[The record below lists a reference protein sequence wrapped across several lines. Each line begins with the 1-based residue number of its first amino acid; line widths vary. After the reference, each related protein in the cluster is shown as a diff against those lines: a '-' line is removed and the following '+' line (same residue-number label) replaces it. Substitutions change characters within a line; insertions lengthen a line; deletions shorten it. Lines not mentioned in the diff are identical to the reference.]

1 MTFYVQEMHRTSACN
16 AGNCRITD
24 DDQPADFAEPF
35 ETLEAAMSFAQTQA
49 AEVVPE
55 WKPRLSGMDTFGVWP
70 WGIERPI
77 WEVYEEPDEDTPE
90 RDAWDG
96 FAEVYG
102 ILDPL
107 EPMED
112 LRDLLE
118 ETRHGYSIAESL
130 CEVDGEEVDLCV
142 EAAEQ
147 LDKDGKTRQAIECRK
162 PSLVRFRSDLAVNGH
177 SWALLEDGRCGGLLG
192 GLDCERP
199 TVDDVLFADWWS
211 ADDCDLSTTQGKQAA
226 VIYAIIADVVSWG

>member
-1 MTFYVQEMHRTSACN
+1 MTFYVQEMHRTSACK
-16 AGNCRITD
+16 AGNCRITN
-24 DDQPADFAEPF
+24 DDQPADFAESF
-35 ETLEAAMSFAQTQA
+35 ATLEAAMSFAQTQA

-55 WKPRLSGMDTFGVWP
+55 WKPRLSGLDTFGVWP

-77 WEVYEEPDEDTPE
+77 WEVYEEPDEGAPE
-90 RDAWDG
+90 WDAWDG
-96 FAEVYG
+96 FARVYD
-102 ILDPL
+102 IIDPL

-118 ETRHGYSIAESL
+118 ETCHGWSIAESL
-130 CEVDGEEVDLCV
+130 CTVDGDEVDLCA

-147 LDKDGKTRQAIECRK
+147 LDKDDKTRQAIECRNT
-162 PSLVRFRSDLAVNGH
+162 SLVRFRSDLAFNGH
-177 SWALLEDGRCGGLLG
+177 SWALLEDGRCGGLLD

-199 TVDDVLFADWWS
+199 AVGDVLFADWWS
-211 ADDCDLSTTQGKQAA
+211 ADDCDLSTAQGKQAA